1 MGERGSSGSGTGSV
15 TSGVATVLD
24 DPAIVTGFGATIGLF
39 PLGSVADGAG
49 DPGLD
54 SIG

>member
-1 MGERGSSGSGTGSV
+1 MGERGSSGSGIGSV

-54 SIG
+54 SIC